1 MAQRSPIRR
10 HAGALLAASALAAAQ
25 PALGAGGEV
34 VEKGIAHQL
43 VTAQKLP
50 NVPGDSLTAVRVD
63 LAPGA
68 LSPSHRHPGFV
79 FAYVLSGTVRSQLG
93 DGPAVDYH
101 AGQSWVEPPG
111 TLHTLTTNPSATEP
125 ASLLA
130 VWVAPDGAELVV
142 PPDSK

>member
-1 MAQRSPIRR
+1 MARPSGI
-10 HAGALLAASALAAAQ
+10 GLLAFAAALS
-25 PALGAGGEV
+25 PVAAHAAGGGEV
-34 VEKGIAHQL
+34 AEQGITHQL
-43 VTAQKLP
+43 VTVQKLP

-79 FAYVLSGTVRSQLG
+79 FAYVLSGTVRSKLN
-93 DGPAVDYH
+93 DGPAVDYK

-111 TLHTLTTNPSATEP
+111 TLHTLTQNPSAAEP

>member
-10 HAGALLAASALAAAQ
+10 LAGALLTASALAAVH
-25 PALGAGGEV
+25 PALAAGGEV
-34 VEKGIAHQL
+34 VEQGVTHQL

-50 NVPGDSLTAVRVD
+50 NVPGDSFTAVRVD

-93 DGPAVDYH
+93 NGPAVDYH

-111 TLHTLTTNPSATEP
+111 TLHTLTQNPSAAEA

-130 VWVAPDGAELVV
+130 VWVAPDGAKLVV

>member
-1 MAQRSPIRR
+1 MAQRSLIRR
-10 HAGALLAASALAAAQ
+10 LAGGLLAASALAAAH
-25 PALGAGGEV
+25 PALAAGGEV
-34 VEKGIAHQL
+34 VEQGITHQL

-79 FAYVLSGTVRSQLG
+79 FAYVLSGTVRSRLG
-93 DGPAVDYH
+93 NGPAVDYH
-101 AGQSWVEPPG
+101 AGEGWVEPPG
-111 TLHTLTTNPSATEP
+111 TLHTLAQNPSAAEP

>member
-1 MAQRSPIRR
+1 MALRSPSRR
-10 HAGALLAASALAAAQ
+10 VAALLAGLALPVTQAASA
-25 PALGAGGEV
+25 AGGEV
-34 VEKGIAHQL
+34 VEKGIAHRL

-63 LAPGA
+63 LAPGG
-68 LSPSHRHPGFV
+68 LSPPHRHPGFV
-79 FAYVLSGTVRSQLG
+79 FAYVLSGTVRSRLG

-101 AGQSWVEPPG
+101 AGESWVEPPG
-111 TLHTLTTNPSATEP
+111 TLHTLTQNPSASEP

-142 PPDSK
+142 PPDEK

>member
-1 MAQRSPIRR
+1 MRSLPVARLSGI
-10 HAGALLAASALAAAQ
+10 GLLALAAALS
-25 PALGAGGEV
+25 PVAAHAAGGGDVAEQ
-34 VEKGIAHQL
+34 GITHQL

-50 NVPGDSLTAVRVD
+50 NVPGDSLTAVVVD

-79 FAYVLSGTVRSQLG
+79 FAYVLSGT
-93 DGPAVDYH
+93 
-101 AGQSWVEPPG
+101 
-111 TLHTLTTNPSATEP
+111 LHTLTQNPSAAEP

-142 PPDSK
+142 PPDGK